1 MANTTRKTGGHFL
14 ARKSALAI
22 ARQKMPRFTNFL
34 VVEDNTLEA
43 DRLKAT
49 LHSIFGYEIV
59 VRHAPTLGTA
69 LDRVIERKPDI
80 VFLDD
85 HLKPA
90 DNAGDLIPMLRRCE
104 YLGPIIVVSGM
115 LNRQRAATLV
125 AAGAALAIHKDN
137 LDSGSIAEA
146 LAQIYAKT
154 HPVAEAVAESTSAAQ
169 PDAQPPPNDKPP
181 AHQDATQIAADKPTA
196 KAKRKSSA
204 APNK

>member
-1 MANTTRKTGGHFL
+1 MAHTTRKTGGHFL

-104 YLGPIIVVSGM
+104 YHGPIIVVSGM
-115 LNRQRAATLV
+115 LTRQRAATLV

-154 HPVAEAVAESTSAAQ
+154 HPATAVADDSAQ
-169 PDAQPPPNDKPP
+169 PIQQQQSVDAQPVIP
-181 AHQDATQIAADKPTA
+181 AITDTLEKQPVKS
-196 KAKRKSSA
+196 KRKS
-204 APNK
+204 